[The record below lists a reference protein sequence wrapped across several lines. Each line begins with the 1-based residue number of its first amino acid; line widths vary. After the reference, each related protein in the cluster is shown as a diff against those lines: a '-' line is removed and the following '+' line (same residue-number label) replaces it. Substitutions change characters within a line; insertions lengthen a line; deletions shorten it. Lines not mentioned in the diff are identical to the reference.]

1 VTAVGLVIVLGVA
14 LGGGI
19 WLVVGHAR
27 TWRASKL
34 VDRVA
39 PRVARISSDAFDHA
53 VERAS
58 ARGGYRALV
67 SRVAAAVPIP
77 VDRLTRLLSAAGSAV
92 SAHEFREV
100 IVARAALGM
109 VVGGGVG
116 GILVAVGSPATAIVV
131 FAVAGGALS
140 GGYPAF
146 HLRRAAR
153 RAHRNIDA
161 ELPIVVGFMAIA
173 VEAGDTV
180 ARALDRVA
188 HTGTGRLC
196 AELAHA
202 MAEVEL
208 GRSLHESLTAAA
220 DRMAHPATTRTLGA
234 LTSAMAS
241 GAPVARTLRD
251 EVDALE
257 ANRARHLI
265 ERASK
270 QEVGMLVPL
279 VFMILPV
286 TILFAVFPGIM
297 ALPSVL

>member
-1 VTAVGLVIVLGVA
+1 M
-14 LGGGI
+14 
-19 WLVVGHAR
+19 
-27 TWRASKL
+27 
-34 VDRVA
+34 
-39 PRVARISSDAFDHA
+39 
-53 VERAS
+53 
-58 ARGGYRALV
+58 
-67 SRVAAAVPIP
+67 
-77 VDRLTRLLSAAGSAV
+77 TRQLSAAGSAV
-92 SAHEFREV
+92 SAQEFREV
-100 IVARAALGM
+100 IVARAALGA

-116 GILVAVGSPATAIVV
+116 GILVAVGSPVTAIAVFTVV
-131 FAVAGGALS
+131 GCAVS

-146 HLRRAAR
+146 HLRREAR
-153 RAHRNIDA
+153 RAHRAIDA
-161 ELPIVVGFMAIA
+161 ELPIVVGFLAIA
-173 VEAGDTV
+173 VEAGDTL

-188 HTGTGRLC
+188 HMGTGRLC

-208 GRSLHESLTAAA
+208 GRSLHVSLTSAA
-220 DRMAHPATTRTLGA
+220 DRMSHPATTRTLAA
-234 LTSAMAS
+234 LISAMTS
-241 GAPVARTLRD
+241 GAAVARTLRD

-257 ANRARHLI
+257 ATRARQLI

>member
-1 VTAVGLVIVLGVA
+1 
-14 LGGGI
+14 
-19 WLVVGHAR
+19 
-27 TWRASKL
+27 
-34 VDRVA
+34 
-39 PRVARISSDAFDHA
+39 
-53 VERAS
+53 
-58 ARGGYRALV
+58 
-67 SRVAAAVPIP
+67 
-77 VDRLTRLLSAAGSAV
+77 
-92 SAHEFREV
+92 
-100 IVARAALGM
+100 
-109 VVGGGVG
+109 
-116 GILVAVGSPATAIVV
+116 
-131 FAVAGGALS
+131 
-140 GGYPAF
+140 
-146 HLRRAAR
+146 
-153 RAHRNIDA
+153 
-161 ELPIVVGFMAIA
+161 
-173 VEAGDTV
+173 
-180 ARALDRVA
+180 
-188 HTGTGRLC
+188 
-196 AELAHA
+196 

-234 LTSAMAS
+234 LISAMAS

>member
-1 VTAVGLVIVLGVA
+1 M
-14 LGGGI
+14 
-19 WLVVGHAR
+19 
-27 TWRASKL
+27 
-34 VDRVA
+34 
-39 PRVARISSDAFDHA
+39 
-53 VERAS
+53 
-58 ARGGYRALV
+58 
-67 SRVAAAVPIP
+67 
-77 VDRLTRLLSAAGSAV
+77 
-92 SAHEFREV
+92 
-100 IVARAALGM
+100 VARAALGA

-116 GILVAVGSPATAIVV
+116 GILVAVGSPATAIAV
-131 FAVAGGALS
+131 FAVVGCALS

-153 RAHRNIDA
+153 RAHRTIDA
-161 ELPIVVGFMAIA
+161 ELPIVVGFLAIA
-173 VEAGDTV
+173 VEAGDTL

-188 HTGTGRLC
+188 HMGTGRLC

-208 GRSLHESLTAAA
+208 GRSLHVSLTSAA
-220 DRMAHPATTRTLGA
+220 DRMSHPATTRTLAA
-234 LTSAMAS
+234 LISAMTS
-241 GAPVARTLRD
+241 GAAVARTLRD

-257 ANRARHLI
+257 ATRARQLI